1 MNGICRV
8 LKKLLIL
15 HLSFGKRMEQ
25 INFGI
30 LLKTG
35 TIVLKFTLKRE
46 NNEKIAETVRRG
58 RSIIGNF
65 RQVI

>member
-1 MNGICRV
+1 
-8 LKKLLIL
+8 
-15 HLSFGKRMEQ
+15 MEQ
-25 INFGI
+25 INFENI

-58 RSIIGNF
+58 RTSLEIFG
-65 RQVI
+65 R